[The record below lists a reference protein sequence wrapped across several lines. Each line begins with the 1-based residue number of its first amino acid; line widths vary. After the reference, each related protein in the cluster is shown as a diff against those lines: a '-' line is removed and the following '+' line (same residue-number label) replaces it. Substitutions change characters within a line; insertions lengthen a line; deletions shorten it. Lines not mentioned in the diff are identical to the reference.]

1 MRQKLDSSLNLL
13 GEMKSAQA
21 SLTQDKDVQAQEL
34 LSVREELLA
43 AKQNEQKLIRQLQ
56 QSEAEYE
63 KRLQKLK
70 EE

>member
-63 KRLQKLK
+63 KRL
-70 EE
+70 

>member
-56 QSEAEYE
+56 QSESEYE
-63 KRLQKLK
+63 KRLQKFK

>member
-1 MRQKLDSSLNLL
+1 MQQKLDSSLNLL

-21 SLTQDKDVQAQEL
+21 SLTQAKDVQAQEL

-63 KRLQKLK
+63 KRL
-70 EE
+70 

>member
-1 MRQKLDSSLNLL
+1 MRQKLDKSLNLL

-34 LSVREELLA
+34 LAVREELLQ

-56 QSEAEYE
+56 QSESEYE
-63 KRLQKLK
+63 ARI
-70 EE
+70 

>member
-63 KRLQKLK
+63 KRLQKFK